1 MKVAI
6 VSSSIRENASTRRV
20 SLHLLE
26 KLKVT
31 PQVEP
36 ILIDLTDYEYPI
48 WKEVFHRELNPPELM
63 KQLHDQLQNADAMIF
78 VTPEYNGSYSLALK
92 NMIDYF
98 GLKIFEKK
106 VIGVASVSVGAFGG
120 IRSALSLQQLAL
132 AIYAFPVPQ
141 MLVVPLVQHKYDET
155 GKLIDI
161 AFEKNVQLFL
171 HDFLWLTEAVCL
183 KREKDMHVVTAEQN
197 EDYRLH

>member
-1 MKVAI
+1 
-6 VSSSIRENASTRRV
+6 
-20 SLHLLE
+20 
-26 KLKVT
+26 
-31 PQVEP
+31 
-36 ILIDLTDYEYPI
+36 
-48 WKEVFHRELNPPELM
+48 M

-120 IRSALSLQQLAL
+120 IRSALALQQLAL

-141 MLVVPLVQHKYDET
+141 MLIVPLVQHKYDET

-161 AFEKNVQLFL
+161 TFEKNVQLFL

-183 KREKDMHVVTAEQN
+183 KREKEMHVVAAEQN